1 MPDDDG
7 DGFPEVY
14 AQLRPKLSS
23 AQALGFLQ
31 QDYLSR
37 TLSTKEVHTWANE
50 LASYWYPSHNTDIVP
65 LGQATEWPMD
75 STEAAVKQALGT
87 VTIHGPTI
95 VVRGKPQGK
104 PVYNVFVVDGIAPLV
119 GRGQS
124 KPEDAADPRAALV
137 HKLKEFPVTVQLAP
151 AETAIESELRDQ
163 GGGSW
168 TAWQEQVAPLHRELR
183 RQLDRRPKQLHAL
196 LGADGF
202 LFYRRSLQYVVGGDI
217 QAQPAGKNPLPA
229 LVEFKNYLAALGVD
243 LLVVPVPSKPEVFPD
258 KLKGAAVPP
267 AKLPVLNPYGRKFLL
282 ELTQAGVE
290 VVDLLPVFL
299 KARGKD
305 ADETQLLYQRQD
317 THWTDRGLRLAAAT
331 VAERIKQYPWYAAL
345 EPHAVDFSVKPCDF
359 RRPGDLHSRLS
370 PAEQRAFK
378 PEALVAQ
385 QVVAPA
391 GEPFEDDADSPI
403 VVLGDSFTGV
413 FERTDCGSAGVSA
426 HLARELRYPVDLVMS
441 YGGGPN
447 VRNTLLTRGE
457 ATLRRMRLV
466 IWIFAARDLY
476 NYWDDWEP
484 LAAPKP

>member
-1 MPDDDG
+1 
-7 DGFPEVY
+7 
-14 AQLRPKLSS
+14 
-23 AQALGFLQ
+23 
-31 QDYLSR
+31 
-37 TLSTKEVHTWANE
+37 
-50 LASYWYPSHNTDIVP
+50 
-65 LGQATEWPMD
+65 
-75 STEAAVKQALGT
+75 
-87 VTIHGPTI
+87 

-124 KPEDAADPRAALV
+124 KPEDAADPRTALI
-137 HKLKEFPVTVQLAP
+137 HKLKEFPVTVELQPTQAVL
-151 AETAIESELRDQ
+151 ERELRDQ

-168 TAWQEQVAPLHRELR
+168 TAWQEKVAPLHRELR

-196 LGADGF
+196 LGTDGF

-229 LVEFKNYLAALGVD
+229 LVEFKNYLAGLGVD

-258 KLKGAAVPP
+258 KLKGAAVST
-267 AKLPVLNPYGRKFLL
+267 ANLPVLNPYGRKFLL

-331 VAERIKQYPWYAAL
+331 VAERIKRYTWYAAL

-359 RRPGDLHSRLS
+359 RRPGDLHSRLA

-385 QVVAPA
+385 QVLTAA

-457 ATLRRMRLV
+457 ATLRRMRLA